1 MVAPAL
7 STESVGTPQ
16 SWGGFIVLSENRSAV
31 RAARRVVRALG
42 RRKPG
47 KNSFAGPLLF
57 HGPPGTGKSALVVAL
72 VHQVIASD
80 AGRTARCIPASELP
94 RRGTDGEAAEGPDDF
109 AEMLLCDLLAI
120 EDLQHLPEKYVN
132 TLCRVLDYR
141 AARRRPTI
149 LTSSLGPARLTDLP
163 RRLTSRLAAGLVVRL
178 DLPGLASRK
187 ILAQEFAQARGVT
200 LDEAARDWVAEHSPG
215 GARAILGAIE
225 QLRGLPKTGGRP
237 LAASAVMNR
246 LKETAAP
253 VADQSPMERIVN
265 RVSNAFGV
273 KPRDMLGSGRQRE
286 VMVPRQVAMYLSRLV
301 AKVPLTRIGAHFGG
315 RDHTTVMHALRKM
328 EESIRDDAKLAV
340 TVRELQAELE

>member
-1 MVAPAL
+1 MA
-7 STESVGTPQ
+7 
-16 SWGGFIVLSENRSAV
+16 
-31 RAARRVVRALG
+31 

-47 KNSFAGPLLF
+47 RHSLAHPLIF

-72 VHQVIASD
+72 IHRVIDSD

-94 RRGTDGEAAEGPDDF
+94 RRGSEEDAGPDDF

-120 EDLQHLPEKYVN
+120 EDLQHLPEKDVN

-141 AARRRPTI
+141 AARHRPTI
-149 LTSSLGPARLTDLP
+149 LTSSLGPARLSELP

-178 DLPGLASRK
+178 DLPGVSSRK
-187 ILAQEFAQARGVT
+187 RLAEQF
-200 LDEAARDWVAEHSPG
+200 ARDRGIALDDAAADWLAEHSPG

-225 QLRGLPKTGGRP
+225 QLRGLPKGGVP
-237 LAASAVMNR
+237 LAAEKVAAR
-246 LKETAAP
+246 LKENAP
-253 VADQSPMERIVN
+253 PMPDDSPMERIVN
-265 RVSNAFGV
+265 RVSESFGV
-273 KPRDMLGSGRQRE
+273 RPRDMLGNGRQRQ

-328 EESIRDDAKLAV
+328 EESIRDDAKLAI
-340 TVRELQAELE
+340 TVKELQAELE

>member
-1 MVAPAL
+1 MVASAL
-7 STESVGTPQ
+7 TTETLGTPQ
-16 SWGGFIVLSENRSAV
+16 NWGGFIVLSENRSAV
-31 RAARRVVRALG
+31 RAARRVVRTMA

-47 KNSFAGPLLF
+47 KNSIAGPLFF

-72 VHQVIASD
+72 IHRIIETD
-80 AGRTARCIPASELP
+80 TGRTARCIPASELP
-94 RRGTDGEAAEGPDDF
+94 RRGSDEESEGPDDF

-141 AARRRPTI
+141 AARSRPTI
-149 LTSSLGPARLTDLP
+149 LTSSLGPARLNELP

-178 DLPGLASRK
+178 NLPGLASRK
-187 ILAQEFAQARGVT
+187 ILAEEFARIRGIA
-200 LDEAARDWVAEHSPG
+200 LDDDARDWIAEHSPG

-225 QLRGLPKTGGRP
+225 QLRSLPKTGVP
-237 LAASAVMNR
+237 LAANTVMNR

-253 VADQSPMERIVN
+253 VSDSSPMERIVN

-273 KPRDMLGSGRQRE
+273 RPRDMLGSGRQRE
-286 VMVPRQVAMYLSRLV
+286 VMVPRHVAMYLSRLL

-328 EESIRDDAKLAV
+328 EETIRDDAKMAV

>member
-1 MVAPAL
+1 MA
-7 STESVGTPQ
+7 
-16 SWGGFIVLSENRSAV
+16 
-31 RAARRVVRALG
+31 

-72 VHQVIASD
+72 IHQIIASD

-94 RRGTDGEAAEGPDDF
+94 RRAADAEHEGPDDF

-120 EDLQHLPEKYVN
+120 EDLQHLPVKYVN

-141 AARRRPTI
+141 AARRRPTV

-187 ILAQEFAQARGVT
+187 ILADEFAKARGII
-200 LDEAARDWVAEHSPG
+200 LDSAARDWVAEHSPG

-225 QLRGLPKTGGRP
+225 QLRGLPKTGGIP
-237 LAASAVMNR
+237 LAASAVMTR

-253 VADQSPMERIVN
+253 VSEQSPMDRIVN
-265 RVSNAFGV
+265 RVSHAFGV
-273 KPRDMLGSGRQRE
+273 RPRDMLGSGRQRD
-286 VMVPRQVAMYLSRLV
+286 VMVPRHVAMYLSRLV

-328 EESIRDDAKLAV
+328 EETIKDDAKLAV